1 MNVTVGKQYWWFM
14 HLIRWQSDSFNCFD
28 RQANNNWHKKRIE
41 VGNVIYCIIQAPDKI
56 LFPCFWQRKEGQFD
70 HNILEN
76 VFRTKKAWISF
87 HYKQRSFMNCTG
99 NSRGWMKKM
108 LWSLKWCL
116 SCQEVNLI
124 VPFWISTFLCLFTL

>member
-1 MNVTVGKQYWWFM
+1 M

-76 VFRTKKAWISF
+76 VFRTKKSMDIISLQTKKF
-87 HYKQRSFMNCTG
+87 HELHGKFKRVDEENVVILKMMPQLP
-99 NSRGWMKKM
+99 RG
-108 LWSLKWCL
+108 
-116 SCQEVNLI
+116 
-124 VPFWISTFLCLFTL
+124 